1 MSDDQNIFKIS
12 SNYSLKI
19 IFSYIEYKRTLNIIK
34 YNKNLQSRLDLD
46 LKDYTIFEYNKI
58 PVSNKKF
65 LINYDIFDI
74 VSAVSFCTKGVLLI
88 YQYIFILIFLSK
100 YLYNIIN
107 INFEKYLIIF
117 RFSCF
122 LCYAFNLYIMLS
134 MILLY
139 MDLRSNSKISWTL
152 LIINL
157 LIYLI
162 VFSLLIWIATIIYE
176 FEKSKNNIYSWAI
189 ICIIILI
196 VLYFFVIISLI
207 VLILFFFKYYYRVAV
222 LYKYFITKYKGI
234 KIKDVEIINEF
245 FCLNPNEQKEF
256 LIKYKNLFKYYLNK
270 EQVDIIRIINNY
282 RVKLKLPILQSFEK
296 EIIPNIINDI
306 DDKYYFSS
314 NNIFKISASKYVFK
328 YPVNQFKQE
337 LVNNNEII
345 FKILS
350 NDSFNKIIIIQK
362 KNYEYI
368 IVYNSNEE
376 SNKIVPLRIDYIPQE
391 TEEELRTDY

>member
-1 MSDDQNIFKIS
+1 MSDDQKICKIS

-256 LIKYKNLFKYYLNK
+256 LIKYKNLFKYYLSK
-270 EQVDIIRIINNY
+270 EQSDIIRIINNY
-282 RVKLKLPILQSFEK
+282 RVKLKLVRSW
-296 EIIPNIINDI
+296 
-306 DDKYYFSS
+306 
-314 NNIFKISASKYVFK
+314 
-328 YPVNQFKQE
+328 
-337 LVNNNEII
+337 
-345 FKILS
+345 
-350 NDSFNKIIIIQK
+350 
-362 KNYEYI
+362 
-368 IVYNSNEE
+368 
-376 SNKIVPLRIDYIPQE
+376 
-391 TEEELRTDY
+391 